1 MLKRFEASF
10 FETRIVANK
19 NLDEYPLDGHL

>member
-10 FETRIVANK
+10 LETRIVANK